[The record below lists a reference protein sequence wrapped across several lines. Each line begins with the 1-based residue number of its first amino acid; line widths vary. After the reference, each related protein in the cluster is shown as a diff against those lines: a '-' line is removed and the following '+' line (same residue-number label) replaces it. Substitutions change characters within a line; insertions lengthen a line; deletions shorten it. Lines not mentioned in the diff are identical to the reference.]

1 MLKVNIVYSDL
12 YCLQALDRRG
22 QARVQLKK
30 YKEALEDF
38 EAAKKADPK
47 IANVD
52 KNIENVKQKMS
63 EEEKSAAAAAA
74 AAEEK
79 KEEETKEEEKP
90 NEEDGGKTQQEEKED
105 SKENEESKEE
115 GFTKTDEDLLKDIE
129 VDHYSFV
136 SYFTFYSPHLA
147 SEHPGRACQEDGDEG
162 RAALQQGAG
171 GGEAG
176 ARAGEEEAHRGEVE
190 V

>member
-1 MLKVNIVYSDL
+1 MLKVNIVYCDS

-52 KNIENVKQKMS
+52 RNIENVKQKMS

-129 VDHYSFV
+129 VDLLQFSII
-136 SYFTFYSPHLA
+136 FYILFSTSCFRTSRQSL
-147 SEHPGRACQEDGDEG
+147 PGGWR
-162 RAALQQGAG
+162 
-171 GGEAG
+171 
-176 ARAGEEEAHRGEVE
+176 
-190 V
+190 

>member
-1 MLKVNIVYSDL
+1 M
-12 YCLQALDRRG
+12 QALDRRG

-52 KNIENVKQKMS
+52 KNIETVKQKMS
-63 EEEKSAAAAAA
+63 EEEKSAAAAA

-90 NEEDGGKTQQEEKED
+90 TEEDGGKTQQEEKED

-129 VDHYSFV
+129 VDYYSFI

-147 SEHPGRACQEDGDEG
+147 SEHPG
-162 RAALQQGAG
+162 
-171 GGEAG
+171 
-176 ARAGEEEAHRGEVE
+176 
-190 V
+190 

>member
-74 AAEEK
+74 AAAAEVK

-105 SKENEESKEE
+105 SKENEESKEQ

-129 VDHYSFV
+129 VDHYKV
-136 SYFTFYSPHLA
+136 
-147 SEHPGRACQEDGDEG
+147 
-162 RAALQQGAG
+162 
-171 GGEAG
+171 
-176 ARAGEEEAHRGEVE
+176 
-190 V
+190 

>member
-1 MLKVNIVYSDL
+1 MLKVNIVYCDL

-38 EAAKKADPK
+38 ESAKKADPK

-74 AAEEK
+74 AEEK

-90 NEEDGGKTQQEEKED
+90 AEENGEKTQQEEKED

-129 VDHYSFV
+129 VDY
-136 SYFTFYSPHLA
+136 
-147 SEHPGRACQEDGDEG
+147 
-162 RAALQQGAG
+162 
-171 GGEAG
+171 
-176 ARAGEEEAHRGEVE
+176 
-190 V
+190 

>member
-1 MLKVNIVYSDL
+1 M
-12 YCLQALDRRG
+12 QALDRRG

-74 AAEEK
+74 TEEK

-90 NEEDGGKTQQEEKED
+90 TEEDGGKTQQEEKED

-129 VDHYSFV
+129 VD
-136 SYFTFYSPHLA
+136 
-147 SEHPGRACQEDGDEG
+147 
-162 RAALQQGAG
+162 
-171 GGEAG
+171 
-176 ARAGEEEAHRGEVE
+176 
-190 V
+190 